1 MPAIRHARAGD
12 VDRLTAI
19 GLAAWQSAIAGLADG
34 ERMRRVAEASFFRFL
49 SDHWLS
55 VVLIEA
61 EGGIRG
67 WAAREDFDNAIS
79 DLWIEPAVQ
88 GRGLGA
94 VLLGEIERRV
104 VADGFDVA
112 TTKTHARND
121 RAVTF
126 FRNRGYGV
134 SWLSTAYAPQLDSD
148 VEFIGLS
155 KVLTAQD

>member
-12 VDRLTAI
+12 VDRLTEV

-49 SDHWLS
+49 SEHWLS
-55 VVLIEA
+55 VLLIEA

-67 WAAREDFDNAIS
+67 WVAREDFDNAIS
-79 DLWIEPAVQ
+79 DLWIEPAAQ
-88 GRGLGA
+88 GRGFGA
-94 VLLGEIERRV
+94 MLLGEIERRI
-104 VADGFDVA
+104 ASDGFDVA
-112 TTKTHARND
+112 TAKTHARND
-121 RAVTF
+121 RAVAF

-155 KVLTAQD
+155 KALTE

>member
-34 ERMRRVAEASFFRFL
+34 EIMRRVAEASFFRFL

-55 VVLIEA
+55 VLLIEA

-67 WAAREDFDNAIS
+67 WVAREDFDNAIS

-94 VLLGEIERRV
+94 LLLGEIERCI

-126 FRNRGYGV
+126 
-134 SWLSTAYAPQLDSD
+134 SATAA
-148 VEFIGLS
+148 
-155 KVLTAQD
+155 TA

>member
-1 MPAIRHARAGD
+1 MPFIRHARAGD

-34 ERMRRVAEASFFRFL
+34 ERMRRVAEASFYRFL
-49 SDHWLS
+49 SDHWLC

-67 WAAREDFDNAIS
+67 WVAREDFDNAIS
-79 DLWIEPAVQ
+79 DLWIEPAAQ
-88 GRGLGA
+88 GRGFGA
-94 VLLGEIERRV
+94 LLLGEIEQRI
-104 VADGFDVA
+104 VADGFDIA

-121 RAVTF
+121 QAVTF

-134 SWLSTAYAPQLDSD
+134 SWLSTAYAPQLDGD

-155 KVLTAQD
+155 KVLIAQD

>member
-12 VDRLTAI
+12 VDRLTDV

-49 SDHWLS
+49 SEHWLS
-55 VVLIEA
+55 VLLIEA

-67 WAAREDFDNAIS
+67 WVAREDFDNAIS
-79 DLWIEPAVQ
+79 DLWIEPAAQ
-88 GRGLGA
+88 GRGFGA
-94 VLLGEIERRV
+94 LLLGEIERRI
-104 VADGFDVA
+104 ASDGFEVA

-121 RAVTF
+121 RAVAF

-155 KVLTAQD
+155 KALTE